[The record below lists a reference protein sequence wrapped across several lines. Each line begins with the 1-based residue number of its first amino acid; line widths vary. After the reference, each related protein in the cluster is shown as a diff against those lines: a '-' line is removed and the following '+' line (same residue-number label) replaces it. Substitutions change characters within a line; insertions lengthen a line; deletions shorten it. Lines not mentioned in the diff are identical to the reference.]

1 MGARIFVT
9 SDSHFGHAAMLRF
22 KREDGVTL
30 VRPDFTSVEE
40 MNRTLIEQW
49 NAVVRPQDHVYH
61 LGDVAMSLAA
71 AREFVPHLNGHK
83 RLVLGNHDQPDAR
96 AYMAMGFKKIFGSRL
111 LDDVLLTHIPIHPK
125 SIPAYCLGNIHGHIH
140 ERAEFGPRYLNV
152 SVEQTEYAPVS
163 LESARAVLRARRAAA
178 DDIFIPPVRV
188 PKEAQR

>member
-9 SDSHFGHAAMLRF
+9 SDSHFGHINMLTF
-22 KREDGVTL
+22 TREDGVTP
-30 VRPDFTSVEE
+30 VRPEFATVAQ
-40 MNRTLIEQW
+40 MNEALIERW

-61 LGDVAMSLAA
+61 LGDVALSLTA

-96 AYMAMGFKKIFGSRL
+96 AYMAMGFKKVFSSRL

-152 SVEQTEYAPVS
+152 SVEQTEYAPIT
-163 LESARAVLRARRAAA
+163 LETARAVLRLRRAAA
-178 DDIFIPPVRV
+178 DDPFTPPLRK